1 MASAL
6 QGTAVSTVRK
16 RKMKSNL
23 AQSQII
29 ASDITTTDTSSASS
43 VMDTISEM
51 RRQLLEKTNLLM
63 KHLINSN
70 LTNKPQK

>member
-6 QGTAVSTVRK
+6 QGTAVSAVRK
-16 RKMKSNL
+16 MKRKSNL
-23 AQSQII
+23 AQTQII

-51 RRQLLEKTNLLM
+51 HRQLL
-63 KHLINSN
+63 
-70 LTNKPQK
+70 

>member
-6 QGTAVSTVRK
+6 QGTAVSAV

-23 AQSQII
+23 AQTQII

-51 RRQLLEKTNLLM
+51 HRQLL
-63 KHLINSN
+63 
-70 LTNKPQK
+70 